1 MFDTSASFSHGVHSF
16 AIPALSQRGQ
26 YQVRLAAT
34 DLAGNFGRIVGTV
47 RVS

>member
-1 MFDTSASFSHGVHSF
+1 MFDTSARFSYGAHSF

-34 DLAGNFGRIVGTV
+34 DLAGNFGAVVG
-47 RVS
+47 RLPGL